1 MIIITLLSILSAV
14 LSIILYNRAGES
26 CSLFILSILGIM
38 HTDVGI
44 IVAPSII
51 LYFCM
56 RYMLL

>member
-1 MIIITLLSILSAV
+1 MILITLLSILSAV

-38 HTDVGI
+38 HTDVGT